1 MDPESSP
8 ANVKNILDIFLNL
21 KITEI
26 TSEGKK
32 TVQSRKLFFFTSVC
46 RALRK
51 ALPSFK
57 FFGQLLKISTWL
69 GIFKLL

>member
-32 TVQSRKLFFFTSVC
+32 TSRKLFFFTSVC

-57 FFGQLLKISTWL
+57 FFGQLLKISTWI